1 MRAGYT
7 LVSASFGV
15 ALLSTMTTS
24 FSPSTGFLA
33 KSSSQNECRTYY
45 ASMNWGLKLNRRV
58 LLKSTAPAAD
68 VGDNVTS
75 AQDQNSSTVKDADS
89 KHQEEEEIKTELL
102 KSTSVVSDVGES
114 FEISQDQSSVQ
125 AKAAN
130 SKQGEEE
137 EEEERFAMP
146 WSDIQDWALRDNIAK
161 YTIMIP
167 LTRGGK
173 ETAEVYALWR
183 TMTNELTEVAGYP
196 IDFLQDMHSRQRK
209 KGESP
214 MQVTPALLPYLDEYD
229 FTSAGGMSGRV
240 YGIPGLADGTTIE
253 TSAVDNVQLTLVKGF
268 IRTSD
273 GAAAYELGRPQ
284 REEFTSFNAAKKGA
298 SGALLGNLKNA
309 GSQVVPLAREAADS
323 VEDADQMLVRL
334 GASTGILLAGA
345 TALNML
351 SHHMTFNVFWV

>member
-7 LVSASFGV
+7 LVSAIFGV
-15 ALLSTMTTS
+15 AQLSTVTTS

-33 KSSSQNECRTYY
+33 KSSIQNECRTYY
-45 ASMNWGLKLNRRV
+45 ASMNWGLKLDRRL
-58 LLKSTAPAAD
+58 LLKSTAAAAD

-75 AQDQNSSTVKDADS
+75 AQDQNSVTVEAGKS
-89 KHQEEEEIKTELL
+89 KHQEEEARREPPE
-102 KSTSVVSDVGES
+102 STSVVSDLGENLK
-114 FEISQDQSSVQ
+114 ISQDQTSVE
-125 AKAAN
+125 ATAAN
-130 SKQGEEE
+130 SKQAE

-146 WSDIQDWALRDNIAK
+146 WSDIQAWALRDNIAK

-183 TMTNELTEVAGYP
+183 TMTNELTDVAGYP
-196 IDFLQDMHSRQRK
+196 IDFLQDMYARQRK
-209 KGESP
+209 KDESP
-214 MQVTPALLPYLDEYD
+214 MQATPMLLPYLDEYD

-240 YGIPGLADGTTIE
+240 YGVPGLADGTTIE

-273 GAAAYELGRPQ
+273 GSAAYELGRPQ
-284 REEFTSFNAAKKGA
+284 REEFTSFDEAKKGA
-298 SGALLGNLKNA
+298 SGALLRNLKNA
-309 GSQVVPLAREAADS
+309 GSQVAPLAREAADS
-323 VEDADQMLVRL
+323 AEDADQMLVRL

-345 TALNML
+345 TAINML
-351 SHHMTFNVFWV
+351 SHHMTVNVFWV

>member
-1 MRAGYT
+1 M
-7 LVSASFGV
+7 SALFGV

-33 KSSSQNECRTYY
+33 KTSVQKEYRTYY
-45 ASMNWGLKLNRRV
+45 ATMIWGLKLDRRV
-58 LLKSTAPAAD
+58 LLKSTAAAAD
-68 VGDNVTS
+68 IGDNVTS
-75 AQDQNSSTVKDADS
+75 AQDQNSVTVKAVES
-89 KHQEEEEIKTELL
+89 THEEEEARREPL
-102 KSTSVVSDVGES
+102 KSTSVASDIGQNLK
-114 FEISQDQSSVQ
+114 ISQDQTSVQ

-130 SKQGEEE
+130 SKQAE

-146 WSDIQDWALRDNIAK
+146 WSDIQAWALRDNIAK
-161 YTIMIP
+161 YTIMIQ

-173 ETAEVYALWR
+173 ETADVYALWR
-183 TMTNELTEVAGYP
+183 TMTNELTEFAGYP
-196 IDFLQDMHSRQRK
+196 IDFLQDMHTRQRK
-209 KGESP
+209 KDESP

-273 GAAAYELGRPQ
+273 GSTAYELGRPR
-284 REEFTSFNAAKKGA
+284 REEFSSSNEAKEGV
-298 SGALLGNLKNA
+298 SGALLNNLKNA
-309 GSQVVPLAREAADS
+309 GSQAAPLAKEAADS
-323 VEDADQMLVRL
+323 LEGADQLLVRL
-334 GASTGILLAGA
+334 GASSGILLAGA
-345 TALNML
+345 TAINML